1 MSQSMLEPT
10 LQLPNRTRRSE
21 SIPRRLVA
29 EGKYHLLPVYAL
41 LTTSDLAREG
51 IRNSGSFRFADH
63 IYRNEP
69 SGRFGVGRVLDS
81 VLLKLRGARS
91 MRSRFFHSRREVLR
105 AIREIGLSDG
115 MNLRFGLAAL
125 GKGTVSH
132 EAEVRL
138 GQASTELKQGAD
150 SFAAATLGAL
160 LAESGD
166 FHTGIWDAE
175 VRADQITVVSV
186 PCGIARDLLEVAE
199 TLELAEPALWERVG
213 FVGIDLDPEALE
225 LSRELAGGQLGFE
238 FRCADALEPGSIPV
252 GVDVIVSLGFGEFLS
267 DDVLLGFYRRC
278 RASLNDGGQFI
289 TSAMSRDRL
298 SDYLARELAEL
309 HTHYRSREQLI
320 ELLESAGFGRVR
332 TTRDKVGLQTLAV
345 AERVA

>member
-1 MSQSMLEPT
+1 MSQPMSEPP

-63 IYRNEP
+63 IYRNEA
-69 SGRFGVGRVLDS
+69 SGRYGVGRVLDR

-105 AIREIGLSDG
+105 AVREMADD
-115 MNLRFGLAAL
+115 AL
-125 GKGTVSH
+125 
-132 EAEVRL
+132 VRSRL
-138 GQASTELKQGAD
+138 ASTETKAGR
-150 SFAAATLGAL
+150 TL
-160 LAESGD
+160 
-166 FHTGIWDAE
+166 I
-175 VRADQITVVSV
+175 VSV

-199 TLELAEPALWERVG
+199 TLWMIEPALYGHVD
-213 FVGIDLDPEALE
+213 FLGIDLDPEALD
-225 LSRELAGGQLGFE
+225 LSRALTRDHPKFD
-238 FRCADALEPGSIPV
+238 FRCVDALGPRSLPE
-252 GVDVIVSLGFGEFLS
+252 GVDIIVSLGFGEFLS
-267 DDVLLGFYRRC
+267 DDMLLDFYRRC
-278 RASLNDGGQFI
+278 HAALRGEGRFI
-289 TSAMSRDRL
+289 TSAMDRDRI

-309 HTHYRSREQLI
+309 HTHYRSTEQLT
-320 ELLESAGFGRVR
+320 ELLKSAGFEKIR

-345 AERVA
+345 AEKTP